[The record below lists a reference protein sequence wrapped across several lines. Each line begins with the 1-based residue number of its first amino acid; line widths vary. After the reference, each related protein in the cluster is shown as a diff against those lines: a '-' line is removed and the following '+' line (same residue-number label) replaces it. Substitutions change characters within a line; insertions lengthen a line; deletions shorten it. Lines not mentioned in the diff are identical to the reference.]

1 MATPLKP
8 PPQSIAEKGSGTRY
22 LVAAP
27 VLVIGILVIGYFA
40 VLRGQIRTFHE
51 LRARQ
56 NVERVSDGARE
67 QIDRI
72 TRVEQEIAKI
82 PEQDRQIID
91 RMVPAGEEVPGL
103 FAIFDAAA
111 QRAGVAVTSM
121 DVTREASKD
130 LKISG
135 GARMLAANLAIRNVD
150 YPKLKAFLGVLASSQ
165 RLLDVLTVQFSPQ
178 GRNAS
183 VLVRAYTL
191 D

>member
-1 MATPLKP
+1 MAAP
-8 PPQSIAEKGSGTRY
+8 PKSSLQNAIGKGSGTRY
-22 LVAAP
+22 LVLAP
-27 VLVIGILVIGYFA
+27 LFAFGILAIGYVA
-40 VLRGQIRTFHE
+40 VVRGQIRTLRE
-51 LRARQ
+51 LHTRQ
-56 NVERVSDGARE
+56 SVERVSESVQE

-72 TRVEQEIAKI
+72 ARVERELAKI
-82 PEQDRQIID
+82 PEQDRHAID
-91 RMVPAGEEVPGL
+91 HMVPVGEDVPGL

-121 DVTREASKD
+121 DVTREAAKD
-130 LKISG
+130 LKASG
-135 GARMLAANLAIRNVD
+135 GARMLAANLAIRNID

-178 GRNAS
+178 ARNAS

>member
-1 MATPLKP
+1 MTTPLNPSTKSTP
-8 PPQSIAEKGSGTRY
+8 GKGSGTRY
-22 LVAAP
+22 LVIAP
-27 VLVIGILVIGYFA
+27 LLAFVIFVIGYFA
-40 VLRGQIRTFHE
+40 VVRGQIRTFRE
-51 LRARQ
+51 LRTRQ
-56 NVERVSDGARE
+56 SVERVSDGARE

-72 TRVEQEIAKI
+72 ARVEQEIAKI
-82 PEQDRQIID
+82 PEQDRQVID

-111 QRAGVAVTSM
+111 QRAGVAITSM

-130 LKISG
+130 LKASG

-165 RLLDVLTVQFSPQ
+165 RLVDVLTVQFSPQ